1 MSVAMPRVIG
11 YADPLSVA
19 PGEPIRF
26 MVGTLDG
33 PRRYRA
39 EVVRLVCGDTGPG
52 GPGLKTVRLPT
63 SIEGEHDG
71 TPQPI
76 DAGSYAIVEHP
87 EAFGALGRFTLQ
99 AFIQPTLVPVRPSP
113 RRQVVMGTWAEDRG
127 SGFALML
134 DETGA
139 LAFLIGAAPVS
150 TGTPLTA
157 RRWYHVAASVDLAAG
172 TVTLRQTPLADHA
185 PSLEQPVAIT
195 TAIRA
200 APGPAGDFFI
210 GAARKAVEDGRLRTT
225 WHFNGKIDRPSL
237 LAGEH
242 PIGLWDFAAD
252 VATDRVTDRSPNHL
266 HGRTV
271 NAPKRAVTGHNWDGS
286 EMDWR
291 RAPHQYGAIHFHD
304 DDLYDAGW
312 RPTLTMT
319 VPTDARSGVYAL
331 RLEADGGPEFW
342 VVFYVRPPRGGP
354 RARAAFLASTATY
367 LCYSNYRMRMRPGPA
382 ELFIGALP
390 IVDTTDLLLMHHPA
404 LGASTY
410 DTHSDG
416 SGVCHVSR
424 LRPIVNVRPT
434 GRLWNLFLDLCLLDW
449 LEAHE
454 QRYDVITDDDLH
466 TEGLPL
472 LDGYSVVL
480 TGCHPEYVSRE
491 MMEALAAYLGRGG
504 RLMYMG
510 GNGFYWRVSYPRAH
524 PGMIEMRRAEDG
536 TRAWVESVGE
546 YYHGSTGE
554 YGGLWRRQGRAPN
567 TLVGVGFV
575 AQGFDRSSYYRR
587 TAASRDPRAR
597 FIFDGVQDEVL
608 GDFGVAWG
616 GAAGL
621 ELDAFNP
628 ALGSPPWAL
637 VVASSEDHSNAFQ
650 LVNEEINVSFAGAD
664 GRFSPAVRADMV
676 FYEHPGGG
684 AVFSTGSIAYVGSL
698 AHKGYDNNIS
708 RLTLNVL
715 RRFLDPAPFAMP

>member
-1 MSVAMPRVIG
+1 MPRVTG

-19 PGEPIRF
+19 PGERIRF

-71 TPQPI
+71 TPQLI

-185 PSLEQPVAIT
+185 PSLEQPVAVT
-195 TAIRA
+195 AAIRA
-200 APGPAGDFFI
+200 APAPAGDFFI

-237 LAGEH
+237 LAGPH

-252 VATDRVTDRSPNHL
+252 IATDRVTDRSPNHL
-266 HGRTV
+266 HGQTV

-312 RPTLTMT
+312 RPSLTMT

-354 RARAAFLASTATY
+354 RTRAAFLASTATY

-390 IVDTTDLLLMHHPA
+390 IVDTTDLLLMHHPE

-480 TGCHPEYVSRE
+480 TGCHPEYLSRE
-491 MMEALAAYLGRGG
+491 MMDALAAYLGRGG

-546 YYHGSTGE
+546 YYHSSTGE

-587 TAASRDPRAR
+587 TAASRNPRAR

>member
-1 MSVAMPRVIG
+1 MPRVIG

-71 TPQPI
+71 TPQLI

-157 RRWYHVAASVDLAAG
+157 RRWYHVAASIDLAAG

-342 VVFYVRPPRGGP
+342 VVFYMRPPRGGP

>member
-1 MSVAMPRVIG
+1 MPRVIG

>member
-1 MSVAMPRVIG
+1 MPRVIG

-71 TPQPI
+71 TPQLI

-113 RRQVVMGTWAEDRG
+113 RRQVVMGTWAADRG

-157 RRWYHVAASVDLAAG
+157 RRWYHVAASIDLAAG

-390 IVDTTDLLLMHHPA
+390 IVDTTDLLLMHHPE

-434 GRLWNLFLDLCLLDW
+434 GRLWNLF
-449 LEAHE
+449 
-454 QRYDVITDDDLH
+454 
-466 TEGLPL
+466 
-472 LDGYSVVL
+472 
-480 TGCHPEYVSRE
+480 
-491 MMEALAAYLGRGG
+491 
-504 RLMYMG
+504 
-510 GNGFYWRVSYPRAH
+510 
-524 PGMIEMRRAEDG
+524 
-536 TRAWVESVGE
+536 
-546 YYHGSTGE
+546 
-554 YGGLWRRQGRAPN
+554 
-567 TLVGVGFV
+567 
-575 AQGFDRSSYYRR
+575 
-587 TAASRDPRAR
+587 
-597 FIFDGVQDEVL
+597 
-608 GDFGVAWG
+608 
-616 GAAGL
+616 
-621 ELDAFNP
+621 
-628 ALGSPPWAL
+628 
-637 VVASSEDHSNAFQ
+637 
-650 LVNEEINVSFAGAD
+650 
-664 GRFSPAVRADMV
+664 
-676 FYEHPGGG
+676 
-684 AVFSTGSIAYVGSL
+684 VGSL

>member
-1 MSVAMPRVIG
+1 MPRVIG

-71 TPQPI
+71 TPQLI

-157 RRWYHVAASVDLAAG
+157 RRWYHVAASIDLAAG

-597 FIFDGVQDEVL
+597 FIFDGVRDEVL

>member
-1 MSVAMPRVIG
+1 MPRVIG

-71 TPQPI
+71 TPQLI

-87 EAFGALGRFTLQ
+87 EAFGALGRFTLH

-113 RRQVVMGTWAEDRG
+113 RRQVVMGTWAADRG

-390 IVDTTDLLLMHHPA
+390 IVDTTDLLLMHHPE

>member
-1 MSVAMPRVIG
+1 MPRVTG

-19 PGEPIRF
+19 PGERIRF

-71 TPQPI
+71 TPQLI

-185 PSLEQPVAIT
+185 PSLEQPVAVT
-195 TAIRA
+195 AAIRA
-200 APGPAGDFFI
+200 APAPAGDFFI

-237 LAGEH
+237 LAGPH

-266 HGRTV
+266 HGQTV

-312 RPTLTMT
+312 RPSLTMT

-354 RARAAFLASTATY
+354 RTRAAFLASTATY

-390 IVDTTDLLLMHHPA
+390 IVDTTDLLLMHHPE

-480 TGCHPEYVSRE
+480 TGCHPEYLSRE
-491 MMEALAAYLGRGG
+491 MMDALAAYLGRGG

-546 YYHGSTGE
+546 YYHSSTGE

-587 TAASRDPRAR
+587 TAASRNPRAR

>member
-1 MSVAMPRVIG
+1 MPRVIG

-71 TPQPI
+71 TPQLI

-390 IVDTTDLLLMHHPA
+390 IVDTTDLLLMHHPE